1 MIWVQ
6 EVGVGFFALFKFFS
20 LCVRKDF
27 LKDTGWGTEKYLL
40 LFKLFALER
49 LPMLTFLEKKNELSS
64 LINQLDLRPCYR
76 RQ

>member
-1 MIWVQ
+1 M
-6 EVGVGFFALFKFFS
+6 GFFALKFFS

-27 LKDTGWGTEKYLL
+27 LKDTEWGTEKYLL
-40 LFKLFALER
+40 LFKLFAFER
-49 LPMLTFLEKKNELSS
+49 LPMLTFLEKNELSS

>member
-6 EVGVGFFALFKFFS
+6 EVGVGFFALKFFS
-20 LCVRKDF
+20 LCVSKDF
-27 LKDTGWGTEKYLL
+27 RKDTGWGTEKYLL

-49 LPMLTFLEKKNELSS
+49 LPMLTFLEKNELSS